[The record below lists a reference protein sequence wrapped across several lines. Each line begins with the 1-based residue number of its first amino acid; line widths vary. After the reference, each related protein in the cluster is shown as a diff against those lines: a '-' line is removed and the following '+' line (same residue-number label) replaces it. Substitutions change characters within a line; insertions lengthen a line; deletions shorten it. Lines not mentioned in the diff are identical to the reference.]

1 MGTVHGGEKVCVSV
15 SVCVCV
21 CECVCVGG
29 CLFVGVCVYH
39 SEQGADLQVS
49 PGGPYE
55 LRPRD
60 RPVPVVVQTSEDRAD
75 LERKENALVSGPAVP
90 LS

>member
-21 CECVCVGG
+21 SVCVGG
-29 CLFVGVCVYH
+29 GVCLWVCVYH

-60 RPVPVVVQTSEDRAD
+60 RPVPVVVQTREDRAD